1 MNKLELKHL
10 APYLPYGLHGFVVT
24 NRANFEVEIVG
35 WNYNTLKT
43 SPSIHGYTHCPFE
56 QFQPILHPLSDL
68 VKPCLSEGKIPIVE
82 LAKIAFKKPDYVAWM
97 EDGNCL
103 VGYKSKSPSYLFSW
117 SKSHCSFSVM
127 DLFYSG
133 SKWRANKDTFCS
145 NQLALFEWLF
155 EHHFDVYGLIDQNL
169 AVDINKIE
177 P

>member
-1 MNKLELKHL
+1 MEKLELKHI
-10 APYLPYGLHGFVVT
+10 ASYLPYGLHGFVVT

-56 QFQPILHPLSDL
+56 QFHPILHPLSDL
-68 VKPCLSEGKIPIVE
+68 VKPCLPKGEIPIVE
-82 LAKIAFKKPDYVAWM
+82 LAKKHIEYDESIGDSDLEVKYALARQMRIDITWRHPSSDKPLYSD
-97 EDGNCL
+97 
-103 VGYKSKSPSYLFSW
+103 
-117 SKSHCSFSVM
+117 
-127 DLFYSG
+127 DLFIQTRRTHLNMF
-133 SKWRANKDTFCS
+133 WVN
-145 NQLALFEWLF
+145 EWLF